1 MASSIVLK
9 LLNITHYYRKK
20 NRKKWYLPYGYDAE
34 DIELN
39 NVSLH
44 LYQGESLGIIGEPG
58 ASKTLIG
65 RILAGEVKPDKGRIR
80 RNGSLYFGDIEDKH
94 LHEETVTAL
103 VQNAVELFTYTVS
116 GHKVEQILRY
126 ADLYEQKDKLVYQ
139 LTDREYAQLIV
150 SLARTSKAD
159 IIIFN
164 HVLSELDDA
173 FMEKAITLSQDY
185 IDDELTMITI
195 DDNLKV
201 IQAVCNYAVWISHG
215 QLRMEGPLS
224 RVLPAFK
231 EHERDRQSL
240 KTEEEKAQ
248 FDVDW
253 KEKRTRIPEMSYNF
267 KRIERYKHA
276 KPTPFLARV
285 IGWSV
290 LLLIGFIFTAVL
302 LFNNLGIVHFAQ
314 NTEQSKLQAQK
325 KGVFDETLTY
335 GIVMNNNIEVK
346 GIDHKQKVKLPKYT
360 FVTITGENDN
370 KYRLVIDDKSYVIGK
385 NKLYHFNPA
394 GLYERHSKDTL
405 EDYMKSNYI
414 NYIDFYN
421 SHLGQSHKKA
431 VKSLVPEKDQRF
443 VAPVTQQPVNLLF
456 NDNDHLTGFVFPIVD
471 KDKLKDKFDIQG
483 DYWVTKSGNGYFIA
497 DLKDNKWIYIEL

>member
-65 RILAGEVKPDKGRIR
+65 RILAGEVKPDKGRIK

-94 LHEETVTAL
+94 LHEETVSAF
-103 VQNAVELFTYTVS
+103 VQNAVELFTYSVNE
-116 GHKVEQILRY
+116 HKVEQILRY
-126 ADLYEQKDKLVYQ
+126 ADLFELKDKVVYQ
-139 LTDREYAQLIV
+139 LTDQQYAQLIV

-164 HVLSELDDA
+164 HVLHYLDEA
-173 FMEKAITLSQDY
+173 FLKKASKLSQDY
-185 IDDELTMITI
+185 IDDEKTMITI
-195 DDNLKV
+195 DDNLNV
-201 IQAVCNYAVWISHG
+201 IQTICNYAVWISHG

-240 KTEEEKAQ
+240 KTEEEKAH

-253 KEKRTRIPEMSYNF
+253 KKKRTRIPEMTYNF
-267 KRIERYKHA
+267 KRVERYKHA

-285 IGWSV
+285 IGWSIV
-290 LLLIGFIFTAVL
+290 LLVGFVFMAVL

-314 NTEQSKLQAQK
+314 NTEQSKLQSNQK
-325 KGVFDETLTY
+325 SVFNETLTY
-335 GIVMNNNIEVK
+335 GLVTKNNLEVK
-346 GIDHKQKVKLPKYT
+346 GEGNTKLNLPKYA
-360 FVTITGENDN
+360 FVTIIGENDN
-370 KYRLVIDDKSYVIGK
+370 NYKIVVDDKEYVTGK

-394 GLYERHSKDTL
+394 ALYERHSKSTL
-405 EDYMKSNYI
+405 EDYMKDSYI
-414 NYIDFYN
+414 NYVDFYN
-421 SHLGQSHKKA
+421 SHIGQSHKKA

-443 VAPVTQQPVNLLF
+443 VAPVTQQPVDLLF
-456 NDNDHLTGFVFPIVD
+456 NDSDHLTGFVFPIVE
-471 KDKLKDKFDIQG
+471 KDKLKDKFGIQG
-483 DYWVTKSGNGYFIA
+483 DYWVTKSGKGYFIA
-497 DLKDNKWIYIEL
+497 DMKDNKWIYIEL